1 MKTFKTLA
9 IISFLALSINVI
21 SCKEDEP
28 TPPKKEPTI
37 DEYGIAIDQAVDLGL
52 PSGTIWAGWNLGA
65 TSPEEFGD
73 YYACGET
80 ETKTEYSLSN
90 YSHWIDKNK
99 DGYLT
104 ANPVY
109 CEFIDIGSNF
119 SGTKY
124 DVARLKWK
132 GKWRIPTYEEFD
144 ELISFCTWTWI
155 CYKDIYGYK
164 VTGLNGVS
172 IFLPLA
178 GYISGTTFHSNI
190 GRYWSSTI
198 NETNRYGRELCFDFN
213 NSFDLC
219 QTSYRHSG
227 CSIRPVK

>member
-1 MKTFKTLA
+1 M
-9 IISFLALSINVI
+9 
-21 SCKEDEP
+21 P
-28 TPPKKEPTI
+28 TNLHPPKKEPTI
-37 DEYGIAIDQAVDLGL
+37 DEYGIAIDQEVDLGF

-65 TSPEEFGD
+65 TMPEEFGD

-90 YSHWIDKNK
+90 YSHWIDKNE

-109 CEFIDIGSNF
+109 CELILVLILVELITMLRES
-119 SGTKY
+119 SG
-124 DVARLKWK
+124 R
-132 GKWRIPTYEEFD
+132 GNWRIPTYEEFD

-164 VTGLNGVS
+164 VSGLNGVS

-178 GYISGTTFHSNI
+178 GYISGTTFYPI
-190 GRYWSSTI
+190 RGRYWSSTI

-213 NSFDLC
+213 NVFNLC
-219 QTSYRHSG
+219 QTSTRYS
-227 CSIRPVK
+227 